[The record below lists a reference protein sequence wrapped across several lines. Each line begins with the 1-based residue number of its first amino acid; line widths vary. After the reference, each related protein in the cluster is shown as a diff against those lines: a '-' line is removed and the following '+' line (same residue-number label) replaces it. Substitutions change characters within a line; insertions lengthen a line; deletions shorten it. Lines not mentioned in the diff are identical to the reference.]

1 METPVSNNKASINQL
16 AHRLNKA
23 YDSYLRSLGNIRG
36 TEEQNRGSVWMK
48 PPDQWVK
55 LFDASC
61 DQNNVGLV
69 VVLKRHVLLI

>member
-48 PPDQWVK
+48 PSDQWVK

-69 VVLKRHVLLI
+69 LVLKYMCY

>member
-1 METPVSNNKASINQL
+1 
-16 AHRLNKA
+16 
-23 YDSYLRSLGNIRG
+23 
-36 TEEQNRGSVWMK
+36 MK
-48 PPDQWVK
+48 PLDQWVK